1 MSLLQV
7 AAFDGAAGTIFLLAR
22 VVFGLVLAFMGLNH
36 FMDVEGMAG
45 YAGAKGVPAPE
56 FGVVASGVMLLLG
69 GLGIAAG
76 AYPVLAAGALA
87 TFFVVATPLM
97 HDFWNAEDTQGEMT
111 HFLKNAA
118 LLGGSLAFLGL
129 GGADWPLAL
138 GVGLF

>member
-1 MSLLQV
+1 MSLLQ
-7 AAFDGAAGTIFLLAR
+7 AAALEGAAGTVFLVARLA
-22 VVFGLVLAFMGLNH
+22 FGLTLAFMGLNH
-36 FMDVEGMAG
+36 FQDVEGMAG

-56 FGVVASGVMLLLG
+56 FGVIASGVMLLLG
-69 GLGIAAG
+69 GLGIAVG

-118 LLGGSLAFLGL
+118 LLGGSLAFLAL
-129 GGADWPLAL
+129 GGADWPLA
-138 GVGLF
+138 VGLGLF